1 MYSHSIFISNKGS
14 DVYMIVGKGTDLLH
28 DFVAGHQ
35 QLFDKTHE
43 KTVYFIGFAGCL
55 CMHIFYVLMFQMLHV
70 KELFYFNI
78 ASIVLY
84 IILIVLTHVV
94 TFDRN
99 TLLYAADIEIIVHA
113 TYASYL
119 LGSTPDFEMMLLL
132 MIPIT
137 FLTQSSRFYVPF
149 IVTFLS
155 MCCYIYLKYNI
166 VDAEDFKYHF
176 DDVSYMKALHAANI
190 FISTFVLL
198 FISSTYMLYRVYMEY
213 QLINQR
219 ETFKRLASIDP
230 LTNLYNRRAMNENI
244 RAIRR
249 NSASPRSKY
258 VIGIGDIDNFK
269 KINDTYGHD
278 IGDKVLIYVSEL
290 LKNNIPKGGYAARW
304 GGEEFL
310 FVIPESNI
318 ENGVDFTEKIHTSL
332 RAHLFDIEDCLF
344 GVTMTF
350 GVSEGIPTDK
360 IDSVITHADKRLYK
374 GKNNGK
380 DHTEFTD

>member
-1 MYSHSIFISNKGS
+1 M
-14 DVYMIVGKGTDLLH
+14 VVGKGSDLLH

-55 CMHIFYVLMFQMLHV
+55 CVHIFYVLIFWMLHIN
-70 KELFYFNI
+70 ELFYFDI

-84 IILIVLTHVV
+84 VFLIILTYTVS
-94 TFDRN
+94 FDRN
-99 TLLYAADIEIIVHA
+99 VLLYAADVEIITHSFYA
-113 TYASYL
+113 TCL
-119 LGSTPDFEMMLLL
+119 LGNAPDFGMMLLL
-132 MIPIT
+132 MVPMT
-137 FLTQSSRFYVPF
+137 FLTQSKRFYVPF
-149 IVTFLS
+149 IATFLA
-155 MCCYIYLKYNI
+155 MAGYIYLKLD
-166 VDAEDFKYHF
+166 VVEDVDFKYHF
-176 DDVSYMKALHAANI
+176 EDESLMEALHLANI
-190 FISTFVLL
+190 FISSFVLL
-198 FISSTYMLYRVYMEY
+198 FISVAYMMYRAYIEF
-213 QLINQR
+213 QLIDQR

-230 LTNLYNRRAMNENI
+230 LTDLYNRRAMNENI

-278 IGDKVLIYVSEL
+278 IGDKVLVYVSEL
-290 LKNNIPKGGYAARW
+290 LKNNIPEGGYAARW

-310 FVIPESNI
+310 FVIPESDI
-318 ENGVDFTEKIHTSL
+318 EAGVDFTEKIHTAL

-380 DHTEFTD
+380 DHTEYTD